1 MFSVPLLNPWSS
13 IAPARQGAVPFG
25 AACPRQNPA
34 GDSVSFAPGGRPVV
48 DPNVSLT
55 AFKRAIAEKVQ
66 SRTPANASAVL
77 ADLTQTLDVFLQNQA
92 IRGAGAKKQFLL
104 QQIQKVVGPRAQ
116 GNLAIAQINFTVGD
130 LLGNARKVMAYID
143 AAEKA
148 GVDTVVFPE
157 QPLTGWPLGDLVAF
171 YPQLVED
178 QLKVLHALAA
188 KTQKTRVMLG
198 FVEPRTPDFNQLPA
212 QGRRFFN
219 SLAILGN
226 GQIEGIVRKSAL
238 PTYQEFYEGRQLEPS
253 PSVGMH
259 PPETLCSPTWGQGGV
274 KPEGALSQIHGIR
287 YAASICEDIW
297 ADGALTGN
305 ALYQQNPMESLMR
318 LKPEVLINVS
328 ASPSRAHK
336 EGRKHG
342 MLKATA
348 AKWQVPLVYVNAVGG
363 NDDLVYDGASRV
375 YGTDGKL
382 VARAKSFE
390 EQFLIVNPRQGQG
403 VVFPLPNG
411 KALPPAVNK
420 TSQFQAEDKGDL
432 ARTYQSA
439 RLALKDYWRKNGY
452 QKAVLGVSGGIDSAV
467 AAALAVDAL
476 GVKNVLGVFMPSRG
490 ITQDESRRDAEALC
504 RNLGIPLM
512 NLPIG
517 GVLDAVE
524 QVLNPAFEQISKIW
538 GPPACNPQTHQ
549 NNQARIRSLFLRAIT
564 NQFGKVLMIGT
575 SDKSES
581 VIGNGTVAGDLSSD
595 YAVLKDISKLKLN
608 ALARWINRQ
617 PQTQGWIPRHII
629 TKPPTAE
636 LDLKAGGEAV
646 LSDDERYGSTFLL
659 RDEATHKLLRGTSLA
674 QMLEQNFQ
682 AQQAEGL
689 SEEGKALG
697 LERFF
702 YHLAKNGIFKWGHL
716 AKGPILDEKGLTSG
730 ELQIPIVAGWNVP
743 WGGVQAHEIQQALDV
758 ESPFSTQTFPERV
771 TKRLQELG
779 ILPAPPQE

>member
-1 MFSVPLLNPWSS
+1 M
-13 IAPARQGAVPFG
+13 QFG
-25 AACPRQNPA
+25 AARARKSPERDVADFTPA
-34 GDSVSFAPGGRPVV
+34 GRPVV
-48 DPNVSLT
+48 DPHVSLA

-66 SRTPANASAVL
+66 SWTPANQYTVL
-77 ADLTQTLDVFLQNQA
+77 AELTQTLDLFLQNSE
-92 IRGAGAKKQFLL
+92 IHGAGAKKQFLL
-104 QQIQKVVGPRAQ
+104 QQIQKIAGPRGQ
-116 GNLAIAQINFTVGD
+116 GNLAIAQMNFTVGD
-130 LLGNARKVMAYID
+130 LLGNARKVMTYMD

-178 QLKVLHALAA
+178 QMKVLHALAA

-198 FVEPRTPDFNQLPA
+198 FVEPRYPGPGEEPA

-219 SLAILGN
+219 SVAILGN

-238 PTYQEFYEGRQLEPS
+238 PTYGEFYEGRQLEPS

-259 PPETLCSPTWGQGGV
+259 PPESLRDATWGQAEMSRAG
-274 KPEGALSQIHGIR
+274 ELSEIHGTR
-287 YAASICEDIW
+287 YAVSICEDIW
-297 ADGALTGN
+297 ADGGLGGS
-305 ALYQQNPMESLMR
+305 ALYKRNPIEALMS
-318 LKPEVLINVS
+318 LKPQVLVNVS

-336 EGRKHG
+336 EAQKHA
-342 MLKATA
+342 MLGKTA

-363 NDDLVYDGASRV
+363 NDELVYDGASRV
-375 YGTDGKL
+375 YDAQGQL
-382 VARAKSFE
+382 VARAKAFE
-390 EQFLIVNPRQGQG
+390 EQFLIVNPNRGEG
-403 VVFPLPNG
+403 VLFPLPG
-411 KALPPAVNK
+411 GRALPTAVSK
-420 TSQFQAEDKGDL
+420 SRRFDAEEKADL
-432 ARTYQSA
+432 PRTYLGA
-439 RLALKDYWRKNGY
+439 RLALQDYWRKNGY
-452 QKAVLGVSGGIDSAV
+452 SKAVLGISGGIDSAV

-476 GVKNVLGVFMPSRG
+476 GVKNVLGVFMPSEG
-490 ITQDESRRDAEALC
+490 ITQDESRRDAEGLC

-512 NLPIG
+512 TMPIG
-517 GVLDAVE
+517 GVLDAVQ
-524 QVLNPAFEQISKIW
+524 QVLNPAFEQISKTW
-538 GPPACNPQTHQ
+538 GLPACNPQTHQ
-549 NNQARIRSLFLRAIT
+549 NNQSRIRSLFLRAIT

-581 VIGNGTVAGDLSSD
+581 VIGNGTVAGDMSSD
-595 YAVLKDISKLKLN
+595 YAVLKDITKLKLN

-617 PQTQGWIPRHII
+617 PETKGWIPRNII

-636 LDLKAGGEAV
+636 LDLKAGTEAV

-674 QMLEQNFQ
+674 QMLEQNFE

-689 SEEGKALG
+689 SEEEKALG

-716 AKGPILDEKGLTSG
+716 AKGPILDEKGMTPG

-743 WGGVQAHEIQQALDV
+743 WGGLGEQEIQQALNV
-758 ESPFSTQTFPERV
+758 ENPFSSPTFPERV
-771 TKRLQELG
+771 TQRLQALG
-779 ILPAPPQE
+779 ILPVDPHQ